1 MWSGCWGQDQV
12 NIRKLPRG
20 EWKMPFSTI
29 EEIIEEIKA
38 GKMVIVCDDEDR
50 ENEGDL
56 TIAAEL
62 VTPEDINFMTLYG
75 RGLICLPMAGEL
87 IDRLEIPD
95 MVQHNYSRMG
105 TAFTASIEAK
115 NGITT
120 GISAADRAHTCRVA
134 VDDVTGPEDLVMPGH
149 VFPLR
154 ARPGGVLQRAGQTE
168 AAVDLARLAGLKP
181 AGVIWEVM
189 KEDGTM
195 GRGPDLEKFSR
206 EHGIK
211 MVTVAQ
217 IIEYRHAFET
227 QVRCAVE
234 TRLPTPFGEFR
245 LRAYENEIDDL
256 THVALAMGEPEG
268 KDDVL
273 VRVHSACLTGDA
285 LHSLRCDCG
294 EQLEAAM
301 ERVAAEGEGVIA
313 YMQQEG
319 RGIGLLNKMKA
330 YHLQDEGMD
339 TVEANQKLGLAPDLR
354 DYGVGAQILKDL
366 DLKRIRLLTNNL
378 TKVVGLRGFG
388 LEITQRVPIEM
399 EPNGHNERYLQTKR
413 EKLNHVFEEF

>member
-1 MWSGCWGQDQV
+1 MWSVCWGQDQV

-115 NGITT
+115 SGITT

-134 VDDVTGPEDLVMPGH
+134 VDEVTGPEDLVMPGH

-181 AGVIWEVM
+181 AGVICEIM
-189 KEDGTM
+189 NEDGEM
-195 GRGPDLEKFSR
+195 ARVPDLVEYCER
-206 EHGIK
+206 HGLRMI
-211 MVTVAQ
+211 TIADL
-217 IIEYRHAFET
+217 IEYRRRTEKLVERVGT
-227 QVRCAVE
+227 VRM
-234 TRLPTPFGEFR
+234 PTAYGEFR
-245 LRAYENEIDDL
+245 AVSFRE
-256 THVALAMGEPEG
+256 V
-268 KDDVL
+268 
-273 VRVHSACLTGDA
+273 LTGK
-285 LHSLRCDCG
+285 HH
-294 EQLEAAM
+294 
-301 ERVAAEGEGVIA
+301 I
-313 YMQQEG
+313 
-319 RGIGLLNKMKA
+319 
-330 YHLQDEGMD
+330 
-339 TVEANQKLGLAPDLR
+339 
-354 DYGVGAQILKDL
+354 
-366 DLKRIRLLTNNL
+366 
-378 TKVVGLRGFG
+378 
-388 LEITQRVPIEM
+388 
-399 EPNGHNERYLQTKR
+399 
-413 EKLNHVFEEF
+413 